1 MHVIAKRTLLAFAD
15 KHPAARDKVLAWHKA
30 MEACNAKDFNEL
42 KLTFNSADYVP
53 EKYTVFDVSG
63 NDYRIVAVVI
73 YSIQKVYLKLVGTH
87 TEYDKWSK
95 ANRKK

>member
-1 MHVIAKRTLLAFAD
+1 MHVIAKRTLLAFAN
-15 KHPAARDKVLAWHKA
+15 KHPAAREKVLAWHKL
-30 MEACNAKDFNEL
+30 MEACNATDFTEL
-42 KLTFNSADYVP
+42 KLTFPTADYVP
-53 EKYTVFDVSG
+53 QKYTVFDVGG

-73 YSIQKVYLKLVGTH
+73 YDIQKVYLRLVGTH